1 MGIRFSCP
9 NGHKLNVK
17 AFLAGKRGVCP
28 QCGAKFIIP
37 APAETVPAATPQP
50 VAVGQEPSV
59 EIVVAPNANP
69 VTNPVG
75 SPSVIIPVSES
86 AVLEPNAPAQELE
99 SEPPPPPVGECLA
112 DALPPASVA
121 GIPVSIPEPAE
132 ATAQPADMI
141 RRDRMR
147 RMQLLMSV
155 MLLTLVLVLGGVL
168 IWVLKREAANAPVE
182 KEPAAAS
189 ETAPPGET
197 AQPSATETK

>member
-17 AFLAGKRGVCP
+17 VFLAGKRGVCP
-28 QCGAKFIIP
+28 QCGARFIIP
-37 APAETVPAATPQP
+37 TPAETVPAATPQP
-50 VAVGQEPSV
+50 VAVGQDQSV

-69 VTNPVG
+69 VTKPVA

-86 AVLEPNAPAQELE
+86 AVQESGIPAQELE
-99 SEPPPPPVGECLA
+99 LEPPV
-112 DALPPASVA
+112 PPATESLPDAIPAAGVA
-121 GIPVSIPEPAE
+121 GIPLNIPDTAE
-132 ATAQPADMI
+132 ATAKPADMI

-147 RMQLLMSV
+147 RMQLFMSV

-189 ETAPPGET
+189 ETAPTSG
-197 AQPSATETK
+197 TETKTETK

>member
-17 AFLAGKRGVCP
+17 TFLAGKRGVCP

-37 APAETVPAATPQP
+37 APAEGVSAAMPQP

-59 EIVVAPNANP
+59 EIVVAPTANQ
-69 VTNPVG
+69 VTNPVA

-86 AVLEPNAPAQELE
+86 SIHESGIPSQEFELEPPA
-99 SEPPPPPVGECLA
+99 PPVAESLPNA
-112 DALPPASVA
+112 IPPASVT
-121 GIPVSIPEPAE
+121 GIPLSIPDTAE

-155 MLLTLVLVLGGVL
+155 LLLTLVLVLGGVL

-189 ETAPPGET
+189 ESAS
-197 AQPSATETK
+197 PSGTETKTETK